1 MALDPSK
8 LVIRPLREED
18 FEEVVRIDSEYT
30 GERREEYYRR
40 LFNEILNS
48 EHAIITSLAAEYDGK
63 LVGFIAGT
71 VFSGEF
77 GIPENIAYVTT
88 MGVDKN
94 YARMGVG
101 KELFK
106 EFVRNVRAAGV
117 TKIHTVVD
125 WEENW
130 DLLNFFRRA
139 GFKPSSTKIYLEM
152 DVP

>member
-1 MALDPSK
+1 MALDANK
-8 LVIRPLREED
+8 LVIRPLRQED

-30 GERREEYYRR
+30 GERREEYYKR
-40 LFNEILNS
+40 LFNEILNA

-77 GIPENIAYVTT
+77 GIPENTAYITT
-88 MGVDKN
+88 MGVDKDFV
-94 YARMGVG
+94 RMGIG

-117 TKIHTVVD
+117 TKIYTIVD

-130 DLLNFFRRA
+130 DLLSFFRRA
-139 GFKPSSTKIYLEM
+139 GFKPSATKIYLEM
-152 DVP
+152 EVP